1 VGDGTRRIIDLV
13 PGSGNEKKAD
23 DLFPSVSSVAVGADA
38 HLTPGARKPITDPLG
53 LGSSIGMIAV
63 I

>member
-1 VGDGTRRIIDLV
+1 LPSSAGIYLRDFA
-13 PGSGNEKKAD
+13 AD